1 MTAPDDKPGL
11 GDLLGPDAAPQR
23 ESRRHDPPDTVWN
36 PRPYDGA
43 IVRLAE
49 HCGEDPEEVLSQF
62 HGDTALAR
70 VLRKALDLTD
80 LSRNER
86 VFLMR
91 AELAAEGMT
100 RDQQDRV
107 ISDYITS
114 ERDPFG
120 NRLRGLK
127 RSSVKETAKRGAR
140 EFRNALADM
149 FDPTRRK

>member
-1 MTAPDDKPGL
+1 MTAPDNKPGL
-11 GDLLGPDAAPQR
+11 GDLLGPDAAPEP
-23 ESRRHDPPDTVWN
+23 ESRRHDPSDTVWN
-36 PRPYDGA
+36 PRPYDAA

-62 HGDTALAR
+62 HADTALAR

-91 AELAAEGMT
+91 AELAGQGLT
-100 RDQQDRV
+100 RDAQDRA
-107 ISDYITS
+107 ISEFINS

-120 NRLRGLK
+120 NRLRALEP
-127 RSSVKETAKRGAR
+127 SSVKETAKRGGR
-140 EFRNALADM
+140 EIRSALADM